1 MQLHLQDCSYANL
14 SICIT
19 TVLQME
25 QDLIINQNRENAT
38 SQRTIRTG
46 MIWFK
51 ILILGFYEFYYFE
64 AFLKEKI
71 RTTKNQQ

>member
-1 MQLHLQDCSYANL
+1 
-14 SICIT
+14 
-19 TVLQME
+19 ME

-64 AFLKEKI
+64 AFLKEKL